1 MLVFGTGGGVP
12 LLVLLGAWL
21 FSVSV
26 YAYLGTHNLDS
37 DQSSEMVLAQLLN
50 ETGSYLTEDW
60 YYSTEL
66 RVVSPVPVYQLA
78 LLLFDSWHAARVF
91 SIAILLMSMALSLIY
106 MLRSIG
112 IKEAAIYAAS
122 CLMLPVSWVNAFTL
136 VYGQFYSVY
145 FVTICLLLGLLFRLR
160 DGRKNGLKLLV
171 ILVLSVWSGMQGVRM
186 LMLCAAPLLISLFL
200 LFLVSIQECKT
211 ICEARCILQNLC
223 ASGVLLIC
231 LGTSIGYLINHLV
244 LSGVYSYRSF
254 SDTLFYNM
262 NWDAFAGQINRIP
275 EYLGFVNG
283 VNLLSLDGIR
293 NALAIILFL
302 SGVISVFNLSK
313 RKAVTERV
321 VFLSAFAGV
330 SVMLGL
336 MLNSMTSFG
345 LNNGQN
351 PVAYYLPGLMLML
364 VMIFVYIEKRF
375 IGSKVIKTSI
385 YLMVLLMFAA
395 NSVLYIRGGMKSNA
409 ANYEVRASDLLRHGL
424 TTGFATFWNGNVLT
438 EASDGQIDVY
448 VYNTWEDRHMYPWL
462 QKKEHFEKP
471 HEGKVFVLIDI
482 DEMAQNPPL
491 AKAEKLLCETYNGKI
506 YLYDSA
512 QEVMDIQYE
521 EITKRRESGLL
532 Q

>member
-1 MLVFGTGGGVP
+1 
-12 LLVLLGAWL
+12 
-21 FSVSV
+21 
-26 YAYLGTHNLDS
+26 
-37 DQSSEMVLAQLLN
+37 
-50 ETGSYLTEDW
+50 
-60 YYSTEL
+60 
-66 RVVSPVPVYQLA
+66 
-78 LLLFDSWHAARVF
+78 
-91 SIAILLMSMALSLIY
+91 
-106 MLRSIG
+106 
-112 IKEAAIYAAS
+112 
-122 CLMLPVSWVNAFTL
+122 
-136 VYGQFYSVY
+136 
-145 FVTICLLLGLLFRLR
+145 
-160 DGRKNGLKLLV
+160 
-171 ILVLSVWSGMQGVRM
+171 M

-409 ANYEVRASDLLRHGL
+409 ANYEVRASDLLRHGC